1 MIIRQIVKIV
11 NTPPTAIAIKTS
23 IWLVSVK
30 LKVKSGVIASR
41 DEGRVIFHASHSPSE
56 NVYKKMNLSRQM
68 TNIQPLTHILGPRN
82 NWQWNQRGPVLGING
97 IFPLKNPLKMDFK
110 GVRHQKITYWPHHQF
125 SREK

>member
-41 DEGRVIFHASHSPSE
+41 DEGRDVSFSMPPT
-56 NVYKKMNLSRQM
+56 VPQR
-68 TNIQPLTHILGPRN
+68 HI
-82 NWQWNQRGPVLGING
+82 
-97 IFPLKNPLKMDFK
+97 
-110 GVRHQKITYWPHHQF
+110 
-125 SREK
+125 